1 MRERASANLAL
12 LAVACSLLALLFSIL
27 TGWYVAQYLE
37 NGRDL
42 ARALNRIADRWEQT
56 K

>member
-1 MRERASANLAL
+1 MRERATANLAL
-12 LAVACSLLALLFSIL
+12 LAVGLSLLSLLFSVM

-42 ARALNRIADRWEQT
+42 ARALNRIADRWEQD